1 MRIIAGH
8 TNMDLDCL
16 GSMVLARALYPGS
29 RAVRSRLIHP
39 VARTLY
45 NLYADHLDLA
55 ALEDLPGETIDG
67 IVVVDTRSMG
77 RIAELVKALGV
88 LPPLA
93 IDVWDHHPDDS
104 SDIPGAVIHE
114 GTVGANTTLLGTEA
128 MARGLTLCADDAT
141 IALAGIYA
149 DTGNFTHE
157 NVCAADFAVAG
168 WLKGQ
173 GASLSIVRTILQT
186 LKDGTQ
192 VTVFHDLLNRL
203 TYQNIHGHF
212 VITAYVEMDRQVGG
226 LAAVVEKVFEVESP
240 DALFAVFFF
249 ARENEALIVGRSAQR
264 SVDVARL
271 LATFGGGGHAQASS
285 ALVKG
290 GPLARLAPAP
300 AANAPGASPANALQS
315 SPVNAPRAS
324 LGRQTLH
331 ALQACLKVMLG
342 PADSAET
349 FMSRD
354 VVTILQSSTLQDAS
368 LLLESLDRT
377 GAPVVD
383 GEGRFTGYLTL
394 RDVGKA
400 RRSAQ
405 MAATVG
411 SHMTRKVTTVT
422 PSTSLRE
429 IEGLFF
435 SHAIYD
441 LPVIDAGRIVGVV
454 TREAFLKARSAQ

>member
-8 TNMDLDCL
+8 TNMDLDCM

-55 ALEDLPGETIDG
+55 APEDLAGETIDG
-67 IVVVDTRSMG
+67 IVIVDTRSLG
-77 RIAELVKALGV
+77 RIAELVKALGT
-88 LPPLA
+88 LPPLPS

-104 SDIPGAVIHE
+104 SDIPGAVIRE
-114 GTVGANTTLLGTEA
+114 GSVGANTTLLGTEA
-128 MARGLTLCADDAT
+128 IARGLALSADDAT

-157 NVCAADFAVAG
+157 NVSTADFEVAG

-173 GASLSIVRTILQT
+173 GASLDIVRTILQT
-186 LKDGTQ
+186 LKDGSQITL
-192 VTVFHDLLNRL
+192 FHDLLNRL
-203 TYQNIHGHF
+203 TYQNVHGHL

-240 DALFAVFFF
+240 DAIFVVFFF
-249 ARENEALIVGRSAQR
+249 ARENEALIVARSAQR
-264 SVDVARL
+264 SIDAGRL
-271 LATFGGGGHAQASS
+271 LAAFGGGGHAQASS

-290 GPLARLAPAP
+290 APLAHLLR
-300 AANAPGASPANALQS
+300 
-315 SPVNAPRAS
+315 RS
-324 LGRQTLH
+324 LGRQTWH
-331 ALQACLKVMLG
+331 ALQAYLKVMLG
-342 PADSAET
+342 PAASAVS
-349 FMSRD
+349 FMSKD
-354 VVTILQSSTLQDAS
+354 VVTISASSTLKAAS
-368 LLLESLDRT
+368 LLLESVDRT

-383 GEGRFTGYLTL
+383 GEGRFCGYLTL
-394 RDVGKA
+394 RDVGKG
-400 RRSAQ
+400 RQSGQ
-405 MAATVG
+405 MGATVG

-422 PSTSLRE
+422 PTTSFRE

-441 LPVIDAGRIVGVV
+441 LPVIDAGRVVGVV
-454 TREAFLKARSAQ
+454 TREAFLKARSVQ